1 MRTGTTICGRYRL
14 EHRLGSGGQ
23 ASVWRCRDLVTG
35 RDVAVKVVDF
45 EEDPRKARR
54 ATREIQTLQRLT
66 DPHTVR
72 ILDTGRD
79 DDDHYVYIVM
89 PIITGE
95 SLSDRLLRGHMDV
108 PDVVSIIQGVSSSLS
123 EAHSLGVCHR
133 DVKPSN
139 IMIHAS
145 GAAVLLDFGIA
156 SSLDQSSSLTA
167 TGTVIGTLPY
177 MAPEVVRGQKA
188 SPASDIYALGAVM
201 YECISGR
208 PPFVADTA
216 AALLL
221 EITRGDYLPLA
232 GTGELGELITQM
244 LDSDPYQRPTAEDLL
259 TSLAAIHASITR
271 QTSEHARIEAAI
283 AVDGIALGAV
293 AGRAE
298 DGVVVE
304 PEPGVG
310 LAEDSA
316 GAVAERA
323 ENGDGASG
331 RLPERRRRSRRA
343 RRGSRKDGLM
353 AVLAGYSFITC
364 LLLPLALVI
373 PLIIGRIDKSI
384 AVVLLY
390 VWYSS
395 GLLAFFAQAPLFSYL
410 DRIGKRHPLRS
421 SIGVAM
427 NWFVCNM
434 LSYFASSRLL
444 LFASRRFD
452 LPRSLHRGLGLP
464 DSFHDILETNI
475 GSSGILWSAASVIA
489 LIVFLV
495 IIAVTWVRRR
505 DRAR

>member
-208 PPFVADTA
+208 PPFVA
-216 AALLL
+216 
-221 EITRGDYLPLA
+221 
-232 GTGELGELITQM
+232 
-244 LDSDPYQRPTAEDLL
+244 EDLL

-384 AVVLLY
+384 AMVLLY

-421 SIGVAM
+421 SIGVAL
-427 NWFVCNM
+427 NWFACNM

-464 DSFHDILETNI
+464 DSFHDILAINI

>member
-323 ENGDGASG
+323 ENGDAGEEAKVEEGTERIAEGRPYGRSCWLFFHYVPPAPAGPGHSSHHRADRQIDRHGPPLCMVLVGAS
-331 RLPERRRRSRRA
+331 
-343 RRGSRKDGLM
+343 
-353 AVLAGYSFITC
+353 
-364 LLLPLALVI
+364 
-373 PLIIGRIDKSI
+373 RIFRPGPF
-384 AVVLLY
+384 VQL
-390 VWYSS
+390 S
-395 GLLAFFAQAPLFSYL
+395 G
-410 DRIGKRHPLRS
+410 
-421 SIGVAM
+421 
-427 NWFVCNM
+427 
-434 LSYFASSRLL
+434 
-444 LFASRRFD
+444 
-452 LPRSLHRGLGLP
+452 
-464 DSFHDILETNI
+464 
-475 GSSGILWSAASVIA
+475 
-489 LIVFLV
+489 
-495 IIAVTWVRRR
+495 
-505 DRAR
+505 

>member
-271 QTSEHARIEAAI
+271 QTSEHARLEPAI
-283 AVDGIALGAV
+283 AAV
-293 AGRAE
+293 
-298 DGVVVE
+298 
-304 PEPGVG
+304 
-310 LAEDSA
+310 S
-316 GAVAERA
+316 
-323 ENGDGASG
+323 
-331 RLPERRRRSRRA
+331 
-343 RRGSRKDGLM
+343 
-353 AVLAGYSFITC
+353 
-364 LLLPLALVI
+364 
-373 PLIIGRIDKSI
+373 
-384 AVVLLY
+384 
-390 VWYSS
+390 
-395 GLLAFFAQAPLFSYL
+395 
-410 DRIGKRHPLRS
+410 
-421 SIGVAM
+421 
-427 NWFVCNM
+427 
-434 LSYFASSRLL
+434 
-444 LFASRRFD
+444 
-452 LPRSLHRGLGLP
+452 
-464 DSFHDILETNI
+464 
-475 GSSGILWSAASVIA
+475 
-489 LIVFLV
+489 
-495 IIAVTWVRRR
+495 
-505 DRAR
+505 

>member
-293 AGRAE
+293 AGRAPAGE
-298 DGVVVE
+298 EAKVE
-304 PEPGVG
+304 EGTKRIAEGRPYGRSCWLFFHYVPPAPAGPGH
-310 LAEDSA
+310 SSHH
-316 GAVAERA
+316 RA
-323 ENGDGASG
+323 DRQIDRCGPPLCMVLVGAS
-331 RLPERRRRSRRA
+331 
-343 RRGSRKDGLM
+343 
-353 AVLAGYSFITC
+353 
-364 LLLPLALVI
+364 
-373 PLIIGRIDKSI
+373 RIFRPGPF
-384 AVVLLY
+384 VQL
-390 VWYSS
+390 S
-395 GLLAFFAQAPLFSYL
+395 G
-410 DRIGKRHPLRS
+410 
-421 SIGVAM
+421 
-427 NWFVCNM
+427 
-434 LSYFASSRLL
+434 
-444 LFASRRFD
+444 
-452 LPRSLHRGLGLP
+452 
-464 DSFHDILETNI
+464 
-475 GSSGILWSAASVIA
+475 
-489 LIVFLV
+489 
-495 IIAVTWVRRR
+495 
-505 DRAR
+505 